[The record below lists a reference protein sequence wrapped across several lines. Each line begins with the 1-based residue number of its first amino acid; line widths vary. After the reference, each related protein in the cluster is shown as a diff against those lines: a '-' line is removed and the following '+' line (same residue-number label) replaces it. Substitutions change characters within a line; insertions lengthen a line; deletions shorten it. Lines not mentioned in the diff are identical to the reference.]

1 MSQQHHK
8 DGKPIKIL
16 WFGDLVHPSG
26 FGRIGNQI
34 TKRLHNSGWLVVGA
48 SIPWTG
54 YPWSML
60 PYPIW
65 GMGGQD
71 IWNRV
76 TMMAQA
82 EQPDIVV
89 CCQDFPYAVTLLH
102 GCKIDWSV
110 TKLIIVTPI
119 DGTPVEPDWVK
130 TAGLADATMIISR
143 FGVDVMRMAGQPTE
157 LLHPGVDTKEFYP
170 AESQKEVEDLR
181 EKLGIPKDAFV
192 IGSFMMNQGRKM
204 VSKTIEVFKEFALD
218 KPDAYLYLDMEKAS
232 NGGWDC
238 DKVIQQVGLDPSRVK
253 YKEDAFKA
261 GLMGLRERYLLC
273 DLTSQMAHREGFGL
287 PNLESMA
294 HKIPPT
300 VLDWCSGSEIAGQG
314 RGILVRRLDYQE
326 LGTWGG
332 AKDAFPDE
340 KNWIGQWCRLYR
352 NRDELKAIG
361 TKGYDWAI
369 QQTWDQ
375 AYSQFE
381 AVLKRVVSTHKKDL
395 ERYDAIKKR
404 FEPQPGITL
413 SDTVSVSN
421 ADRDR
426 AGVQLPGGQVIAA
439 HRPAETDDPP
449 GANGDRT
456 DGRLQPAVQPADG
469 APTPTP
475 PGEAE

>member
-1 MSQQHHK
+1 MSQQTHK

-26 FGRIGNQI
+26 FGRIGNEI
-34 TKRLHNSGWLVVGA
+34 TRRLHTNGWQVVGA
-48 SIPWTG
+48 SIPWNG

-76 TMMAQA
+76 TAMAA
-82 EQPDIVV
+82 NEQPDIVV

-102 GCKIDWSV
+102 GCKIDWSI

-119 DGTPVEPDWVK
+119 DGIPVEPDWVK
-130 TAGLADATMIISR
+130 TAELADATMIISR
-143 FGVDVMRMAGQPTE
+143 FGVEAMRKAGQQTD

-170 AESQKEVEDLR
+170 AESQQEVEQYR

-204 VSKTIEVFKEFALD
+204 VSKTIEVFQQFALD
-218 KPDAYLYLDMEKAS
+218 KPDAYLYLDMEKVS
-232 NGGWDC
+232 QGGWDC
-238 DKVIQQVGLDPSRVK
+238 GKVVAQVGLDPAKVR
-253 YKEDAFKA
+253 YREDAFKA
-261 GLMGLRERYLLC
+261 GLMELRPRYLLC

-300 VLDWCSGSEIAGQG
+300 VLDWCSGSEIASMGKG
-314 RGILVRRLDYQE
+314 VLVRRIEYQE
-326 LGTWGG
+326 HGTWGG
-332 AKDAFPDE
+332 AKDAFPDVA
-340 KNWIGQWCRLYR
+340 NWMGQWCNLYR
-352 NRDELKAIG
+352 NRDNLKAIG
-361 TKGYDWAI
+361 AKGYEWAI

-375 AYSQFE
+375 AYNQFE
-381 AVLKRVVSTHKKDL
+381 TVLKRVVSTHKKDL
-395 ERYDAIKKR
+395 ERYDADKKR
-404 FEPQPGITL
+404 FEPQPGIVLT
-413 SDTVSVSN
+413 DDVGISN

-426 AGVQLPGGQVIAA
+426 AGVQLPSRQVIAA
-439 HRPAETDDPP
+439 NRPAKTDDQP
-449 GANGDRT
+449 GENGDHP
-456 DGRLQPAVQPADG
+456 DGRLQPSLQSTDG
-469 APTPTP
+469 ATP
-475 PGEAE
+475 PTSPGIPE